1 MAVSGVPDTNS
12 VVLFAILLSS
22 LWQNISSKCF
32 EHPHLIYKILMFEP
46 IGFIA
51 AYEIKYFT
59 YKLAPKSILTTPLSP
74 RP

>member
-12 VVLFAILLSS
+12 VVLFAVLLSS
-22 LWQNISSKCF
+22 LWQNTSSKKL
-32 EHPHLIYKILMFEP
+32 HIHMQYIKILMYEP

-51 AYEIKYFT
+51 AYEITYFT
-59 YKLAPKSILTTPLSP
+59 YKLAPTSSLTTPLSP